1 MKYHYKAFISYR
13 HAELDTKVA
22 VEIQNRIERYFIPG
36 NIRRELGI
44 KSIGRVFRDK
54 DELPSTSDLNDH
66 IKDAIRN
73 SEYLICICSP
83 RYIES
88 IWGRREIELF
98 LESHDRQ
105 HVLTVLAEGEPNE
118 VIPDILCSEMVTVQ
132 DENGNDVTIETK
144 LEPLSC
150 DYRGDRHRARTE
162 EFPRLAAV
170 LIGCSYAD
178 LRQKMRRRRM
188 RMVTA
193 AAVLASAL
201 AAYFIWSY
209 INIQVNYRQSLIN
222 QSRYLA
228 SSAQEAIDNNDNMLA
243 VQLSLAALPDQG
255 RNRPVVPE
263 AVYTLSQAIGAYQP
277 KQTMNIREIASYTME
292 TGTLMNFAITS
303 DAHYLA
309 MLSNGGD
316 VGVFDLV
323 ENRKIYTISVYSIF
337 GDMPYHLVDCGN
349 DQLVIYGLTDVA
361 MVRFSDGTILWHQQF
376 KDFHGEIKALG
387 ENDVSSLLFLD
398 KEEVLIVSAEN
409 GEILERCVIG
419 AASGG
424 QASRAYASIKS
435 SYCYVDAEN
444 ACFSILCEE
453 ADDNDQKTMATGVL
467 TYYYETGRSIWTPFS
482 QEQYWFEGI
491 SRAPDGRILLAYAE
505 EKPDF
510 RVNAYHRSSENSIY
524 AKIREEKVNLVIL
537 KEGTGEVV
545 WKNRMEWMGV
555 QDDRDRFFDFRTL
568 SAEDGY
574 PARQVVMAAVYNKVV
589 LFDAGNGSNVKEFT
603 LLDEVGSVNQQSERE
618 SVIRVSGNSGT
629 LYDVNY
635 HSGDY
640 SVIKYMEGTVD
651 KSFFFHA
658 RVTYDG
664 VSCFIVRQG
673 NTIRMFKVGQG
684 DDEFKAFGFEKP
696 EKSLSLSNYY
706 FVGTRLVLQEWDEKI
721 FIYDL
726 ESEKKLYEI
735 ELDSEKSYFYVGCAE
750 DNSCFY
756 IKTSGDH
763 THKTMLRF
771 DLEEGTFETVDITL
785 NDFLTGAGNWEFD
798 TYNCVVSGDYIFYRA
813 VNYNSM
819 TGYLFRYSM
828 KDGSCA
834 MLALPYYEDNLNTY
848 SDVSKCLFAQ
858 NGTKGILYF
867 DNTFY
872 LADFVSG
879 EVKAVDPE
887 IPGVTFGTRRESDG
901 MFAFYYEGSKEGDDR
916 KELHVYDAGGEKR
929 WKIDN
934 LAEQISAMRF
944 SGDRLIVATK
954 SNRLY
959 AYDARTGR
967 RIGMI
972 ELNADFSYSSMEIYE
987 DSRGNLIID
996 NDVGTVLMVDYR
1008 NWVLTGAAY
1017 NARYCPALKWIISCS
1032 DGIPV
1037 GYFRYYSVSE
1047 LVEKGKAFVG
1057 EQKMSETDK
1066 AKFGLN

>member
-22 VEIQNRIERYFIPG
+22 VEIQNRIERCFIPG
-36 NIRRELGI
+36 SIRRELGI
-44 KSIGRVFRDK
+44 NSIGRVFRDK

-66 IKDAIRN
+66 IKNAIRN

-88 IWGRREIELF
+88 VWGRREIELF

-118 VIPDILCSEMVTVQ
+118 SIPDILRSERVTLR

-150 DYRGDRHRARTE
+150 DYRGDRHRSRTE

-178 LRQKMRRRRM
+178 LRQKMRRQRI
-188 RMVTA
+188 RMVSA

-201 AAYFIWSY
+201 AAYFLWSY
-209 INIQVNYRQSLIN
+209 INIQANYRQSLIN

-228 SSAQEAIDNNDNMLA
+228 SSAQEAIDSNDNILA
-243 VQLSLAALPDQG
+243 AQLSLAALPDQG

-263 AVYTLSQAIGAYQP
+263 AVYTLSQAIGAYQR
-277 KQTMNIREIASYTME
+277 KQNLNIREVASYTMG
-292 TGTLMNFAITS
+292 TGTLRNFAITS
-303 DAHYLA
+303 DAHYMA
-309 MLSNGGD
+309 MVSYGGD
-316 VGVFDLV
+316 IDVFDLV
-323 ENRKIYTISVYSIF
+323 ENRKLYTISTSGLF
-337 GDMPYHLVDCGN
+337 GNMLYNLTYCGN
-349 DQLVIYGLTDVA
+349 DRLLIYNWDYVV
-361 MVRFSDGTILWHQQF
+361 MIRFSDGAILWHQQF
-376 KDFHGEIKALG
+376 DDYCEDIIALG
-387 ENDVSSLLFLD
+387 ENDVSGLLFLYRG
-398 KEEVLIVSAEN
+398 EILIVSAEN
-409 GEILERCVIG
+409 GEILNRFMIG
-419 AASGG
+419 DASGG
-424 QASRAYASIKS
+424 EASNFYSDYKKI
-435 SYCYVDAEN
+435 YIHVDTEN

-453 ADDNDQKTMATGVL
+453 YDDNAQRSMATGVL
-467 TYYYETGRSIWTPFS
+467 TCYYETGRLVWTPFG
-482 QEQYWFEGI
+482 QEHYWFEGI
-491 SRAPDGRILLAYAE
+491 SRTPDGRILLAYPEGERNSVA
-505 EKPDF
+505 
-510 RVNAYHRSSENSIY
+510 NQYHQSSENSIF
-524 AKIREEKVNLVIL
+524 AEITGEKVNLVL
-537 KEGTGEVV
+537 LQEGTGEVL
-545 WKNRMEWMGV
+545 WQNSMEYMGA
-555 QDDRDRFFDFRTL
+555 RDFSEGFFDVRMIP
-568 SAEDGY
+568 AEDGY

-589 LFDAGNGSNVKEFT
+589 LFDAGNGSTVKEFT
-603 LLDEVGSVNQQSERE
+603 LLDEVESVNQQSERE

-696 EKSLSLSNYY
+696 EEGLYLNY
-706 FVGTRLVLQEWDEKI
+706 FIGTRMVLKNWSNNKI
-721 FIYDL
+721 YIYDL
-726 ESEKKLYEI
+726 ENEKKLYEI
-735 ELDSEKSYFYVGCAE
+735 ELDSEKEYRYVGCAE

-756 IKTSGDH
+756 INAYEDNIHES
-763 THKTMLRF
+763 MLRV

-785 NDFLTGAGNWEFD
+785 NDFLTGAGKWKFD
-798 TYNCVVSGDYIFYRA
+798 INHCVVSGDYIFYRA

-819 TGYLFRYSM
+819 TGYWFRYSM
-828 KDGSCA
+828 KDGCCA
-834 MLALPYYEDNLNTY
+834 MLALPYYEDNPDTD
-848 SDVSKCLFAQ
+848 SDVSKCLFAKD
-858 NGTKGILYF
+858 GTKGVFYF
-867 DNTFY
+867 DNTIY
-872 LADFVSG
+872 LADFGSG
-879 EVKAVDPE
+879 AVKAVDSE
-887 IPGVTFGTRRESDG
+887 IPGVTYGAFSESNG
-901 MFAFYYEGSKEGDDR
+901 MFAFYYEGPQEGNDR
-916 KELHVYDAGGEKR
+916 KELHVYDAGGKKR

-934 LAEQISAMRF
+934 LAEQITAMRF
-944 SGDRLIVATK
+944 HGDRLIVATESK
-954 SNRLY
+954 RLY
-959 AYDARTGR
+959 AYDERSGR
-967 RIGMI
+967 QIGVI
-972 ELNADFSYSSMEIYE
+972 ELNEGFSLSRMEIYE
-987 DSRGNLIID
+987 DNSGNLIFD
-996 NDVGTVLMVDYR
+996 NDAWTVLMVDYR
-1008 NWVLTGAAY
+1008 NWVLTGVAY

-1057 EQKMSETDK
+1057 EQKMSDTDK
-1066 AKFGLN
+1066 AKFGLD